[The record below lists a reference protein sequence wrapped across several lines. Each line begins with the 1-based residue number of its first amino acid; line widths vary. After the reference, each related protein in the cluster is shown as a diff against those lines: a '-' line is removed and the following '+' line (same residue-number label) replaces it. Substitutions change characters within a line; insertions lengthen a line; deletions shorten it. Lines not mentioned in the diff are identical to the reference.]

1 MVKWRVSK
9 RLGFPVMPALMARCV
24 TLRQTLLLLV
34 VLFVTGT
41 ISPALAATCS
51 DNSLI
56 AADIILKR
64 QLTALKNMERGR
76 KCTAENAQ
84 GGFFNA
90 CRDLA
95 QRRGDIQKQLQ
106 KSAAAL
112 AKCSGTSFTA
122 TPSKPSGMSNKGQL
136 TKNTNLFGG
145 QYSGTPLL
153 FCVRLSDGYYFP
165 APHSQYA
172 RSDKIK
178 ETLAQCRFICE
189 TPDVNLYVLSDP
201 AAETADMVSVDKR
214 ESYVNLGSAYAY
226 QASENFQKCN
236 WAKYFSYIEQVRAG
250 SAKPKKKTIAPVK
263 PVMAPVSV
271 PVVEKDMSDRA
282 VRIVGPAFLQDGNDM
297 LVNLGSRRERPET
310 GIEVLH
316 STE

>member
-1 MVKWRVSK
+1 MVKWRMSK
-9 RLGFPVMPALMARCV
+9 RFCVPVVTALMVRWI
-24 TLRQTLLLLV
+24 TFRQILLLILT
-34 VLFVTGT
+34 LIVTGVV
-41 ISPALAATCS
+41 SPALAATCS

-112 AKCSGTSFTA
+112 AKCSGTSA
-122 TPSKPSGMSNKGQL
+122 VAVISKPSGQGSKTQL
-136 TKNTNLFGG
+136 AKNTNLFGG

-189 TPDVNLYVLSDP
+189 TPDVNLYILSDP

-214 ESYVNLGSAYAY
+214 ESYVNLSSAYAY
-226 QASENFQKCN
+226 QASESFQKCN
-236 WAKYFSYIEQVRAG
+236 WAKYFSYIEQVRTSSG
-250 SAKPKKKTIAPVK
+250 KFRKKTIISEK
-263 PVMAPVSV
+263 PVSV
-271 PVVEKDMSDRA
+271 PVSAPVIENDISDRT
-282 VRIVGPAFLQDGNDM
+282 VRIVGPAFLQDGNDR
-297 LVNLGSRRERPET
+297 LANLGSRREQPAA
-310 GIEVLH
+310 GAEVFN